1 MEAACVCSTPM
12 APTTRHRAGDVKVAA
27 SRSFPVSRPDSWA
40 HGFHIDAWVWGSVRQ
55 HRSVQLRTHP
65 SCGSNGANGSTKLT
79 TAQYGSS
86 RVLVVLGFILSRL
99 RLFIRYVT
107 SLPMWPRPRPELGER
122 GGEGEASRTCQNANV
137 SQTTSQNHALSLDIR
152 MDTSIHVAHNRA
164 RPLSCRADALLG

>member
-1 MEAACVCSTPM
+1 LLHADGADDTPPSWGRQGSSVTLVSRKQ
-12 APTTRHRAGDVKVAA
+12 ARQLGTWISHRCMGVGIGAAA
-27 SRSFPVSRPDSWA
+27 SQCSAPDPPL
-40 HGFHIDAWVWGSVRQ
+40 VRIQ
-55 HRSVQLRTHP
+55 WSK
-65 SCGSNGANGSTKLT
+65 GSTKLT

>member
-1 MEAACVCSTPM
+1 MHGC
-12 APTTRHRAGDVKVAA
+12 GD
-27 SRSFPVSRPDSWA
+27 R
-40 HGFHIDAWVWGSVRQ
+40 
-55 HRSVQLRTHP
+55 
-65 SCGSNGANGSTKLT
+65 CGSIAVFSSGPTPRADPVVRDDEIDH
-79 TAQYGSS
+79 AQYGSS

-137 SQTTSQNHALSLDIR
+137 SQTTSQNHALGLDIR